1 MGLFESALEGIV
13 AIAQARMQQE
23 PGHEDDYIG
32 EDGLLYCG
40 MCKAPRQMVLE
51 VPMVGTRI
59 VPIMC
64 PCEIAKREAEA
75 AREAMEAEQRRIDG
89 MRKIGITSPDYR
101 EMVLAADDGSDP
113 KMRAIVDRYIEK
125 RDLMRRENIGL
136 LLHGSAGGG
145 KTFWASALAN
155 AMINHGNSAMITT
168 VPRLVTAM
176 SQDFEAEKSRILEQ
190 VERVQ
195 FLVLDDVGIERQ
207 TGYMAEKMFEI
218 IDARYRSRRPLIVT
232 TNLTLEEIS
241 NPQQMEYKRVFD
253 RIVEMCQPIH
263 VSGEGRRKAIA
274 REKSNKAREILG
286 I

>member
-75 AREAMEAEQRRIDG
+75 SREAMEAEQRRIDG

-155 AMINHGNSAMITT
+155 AMIDHGSSAMITT

>member
-155 AMINHGNSAMITT
+155 AMIDHGSSAMITT

-241 NPQQMEYKRVFD
+241 SPQQMEYKRVFD

>member
-155 AMINHGNSAMITT
+155 AMIDHGNSAMITT

-176 SQDFEAEKSRILEQ
+176 SQDFEAENPASWSRWSACNSWCW
-190 VERVQ
+190 
-195 FLVLDDVGIERQ
+195 
-207 TGYMAEKMFEI
+207 TMWA
-218 IDARYRSRRPLIVT
+218 
-232 TNLTLEEIS
+232 
-241 NPQQMEYKRVFD
+241 
-253 RIVEMCQPIH
+253 
-263 VSGEGRRKAIA
+263 
-274 REKSNKAREILG
+274 
-286 I
+286 

>member
-155 AMINHGNSAMITT
+155 AMIDHGNSAMITT

-241 NPQQMEYKRVFD
+241 SPQQMEYKRVFD

>member
-155 AMINHGNSAMITT
+155 AMIDHGSSAMITT

>member
-23 PGHEDDYIG
+23 PGHEDNYIG

-125 RDLMRRENIGL
+125 RELMRRENIGL
-136 LLHGSAGGG
+136 LLHGSPGGG

-155 AMINHGNSAMITT
+155 AMIDHGNSAMITT

-176 SQDFEAEKSRILEQ
+176 KKDFEAEKPRILEQ

-195 FLVLDDVGIERQ
+195 FLVLDDVGVERN
-207 TGYMAEKMFEI
+207 TGTTNEMVYEI

-232 TNLTLEEIS
+232 TNLTLEEIK
-241 NPQQMEYKRVFD
+241 NPQKMEDKRVFD
-253 RIVEMCQPIH
+253 RIMEMCQPIY
-263 VSGEGRRKAIA
+263 VYGEGRRKAIA
-274 REKSNKAREILG
+274 RDKSNKAREILG

>member
-155 AMINHGNSAMITT
+155 AMIDHGNSAMITT

-241 NPQQMEYKRVFD
+241 SPQQMEYKRVFD
-253 RIVEMCQPIH
+253 RIHEMCQPIH

>member
-125 RDLMRRENIGL
+125 RELMRRENIGL

-155 AMINHGNSAMITT
+155 AMIDHGNSAMITT

>member
-51 VPMVGTRI
+51 VPMIGTRI

-75 AREAMEAEQRRIDG
+75 AREAMEAEQRRIDA
-89 MRKIGITSPDYR
+89 MRKIGITSPDYQ
-101 EMVLAADDGSDP
+101 EMTLAADDGSDP

-155 AMINHGNSAMITT
+155 AMIDHGSSAMITT

-176 SQDFEAEKSRILEQ
+176 SQDFEAEKSHILEQ
-190 VERVQ
+190 IERVQ

-241 NPQQMEYKRVFD
+241 SPQQMEYKRVFD

-263 VSGEGRRKAIA
+263 ISGEGRRKAIA
-274 REKSNKAREILG
+274 RDKSNKAREILG

>member
-1 MGLFESALEGIV
+1 M
-13 AIAQARMQQE
+13 
-23 PGHEDDYIG
+23 
-32 EDGLLYCG
+32 
-40 MCKAPRQMVLE
+40 
-51 VPMVGTRI
+51 
-59 VPIMC
+59 
-64 PCEIAKREAEA
+64 
-75 AREAMEAEQRRIDG
+75 
-89 MRKIGITSPDYR
+89 
-101 EMVLAADDGSDP
+101 
-113 KMRAIVDRYIEK
+113 
-125 RDLMRRENIGL
+125 
-136 LLHGSAGGG
+136 
-145 KTFWASALAN
+145 
-155 AMINHGNSAMITT
+155 
-168 VPRLVTAM
+168 
-176 SQDFEAEKSRILEQ
+176 
-190 VERVQ
+190 Q

>member
-155 AMINHGNSAMITT
+155 AMIDHGNSAMITT

-218 IDARYRSRRPLIVT
+218 IDSRYRSRRPLIVT

>member
-75 AREAMEAEQRRIDG
+75 AREAMEAEQRRIEG

-155 AMINHGNSAMITT
+155 AMIDHGNSAMITT

>member
-155 AMINHGNSAMITT
+155 AMIDHGNSAMITT

-263 VSGEGRRKAIA
+263 VSGEGRRKAIS

>member
-155 AMINHGNSAMITT
+155 AMIDYGNSAMITT

>member
-155 AMINHGNSAMITT
+155 AMIDHGNSAMITT

-241 NPQQMEYKRVFD
+241 NPQQMEYKRIFD

>member
-89 MRKIGITSPDYR
+89 MCKIGITSPDYR

-155 AMINHGNSAMITT
+155 AMIDHGNSAMITT
-168 VPRLVTAM
+168 LPRLVTAM

>member
-13 AIAQARMQQE
+13 RAAQERMQNE
-23 PGHEDDYIG
+23 EGHENDFIG

-40 MCKAPRQMVLE
+40 TCRAARQMVLE
-51 VPMVGTRI
+51 VPMIGTRV

-64 PCEIAKREAEA
+64 LCEIAKRETEA
-75 AREAMEAEQRRIDG
+75 AYQAMQEEQRRIDG
-89 MRKIGITSPDYR
+89 MRKIGITSPDYK
-101 EMVLAADDGSDP
+101 EMTLAADDGSNP
-113 KMRAIVDRYIEK
+113 KMRAIIDRYISKHE
-125 RDLMRRENIGL
+125 LMYRENIGL

-155 AMINHGNSAMITT
+155 AMIDRGNSAMITT
-168 VPRLVTAM
+168 ISRLMAAIG
-176 SQDFEAEKSRILEQ
+176 QDFEAGKARILEQ
-190 VERVQ
+190 VERVR
-195 FLVLDDVGIERQ
+195 FLVLDDVGTERQ
-207 TGYMAEKMFEI
+207 TSYAAEKMFEI

-253 RIVEMCQPIH
+253 RIIEMCQPIH
-263 VSGEGRRKAIA
+263 VSSEGRRKAIA
-274 REKSNKAREILG
+274 RKKSERAREILG

>member
-125 RDLMRRENIGL
+125 RELMRRENIGL

-155 AMINHGNSAMITT
+155 AMIDHGNSAMITT

-241 NPQQMEYKRVFD
+241 SPEQMEYKRVFD

-263 VSGEGRRKAIA
+263 ISGEGRRKAIA
-274 REKSNKAREILG
+274 RDKSNKAREILG

>member
-145 KTFWASALAN
+145 KTFWVSALAN
-155 AMINHGNSAMITT
+155 AMIDHGNSAMITT

>member
-64 PCEIAKREAEA
+64 PCEIAKREVEA

-155 AMINHGNSAMITT
+155 AMIDHGNSAMITT

>member
-155 AMINHGNSAMITT
+155 AMIDHGNSAMITT

-263 VSGEGRRKAIA
+263 VSGEGLRKAIA

>member
-23 PGHEDDYIG
+23 PGHEDDYNG

-155 AMINHGNSAMITT
+155 AMIDHGNSAMITT

>member
-13 AIAQARMQQE
+13 ASARERMQQE
-23 PGHEDDYIG
+23 PGHEHDFIG

-40 MCKAPRQMVLE
+40 TCKAARQMVLE
-51 VPMVGTRI
+51 VPMIGTRV

-64 PCEIAKREAEA
+64 PCDIARRESEA
-75 AREAMEAEQRRIDG
+75 AYEAIQEEQRRIDG

-101 EMVLAADDGSDP
+101 EMTLAADDGSNP
-113 KMRAIVDRYIEK
+113 EMRAIVDRYIEK

-136 LLHGSAGGG
+136 LLHGGVGGG
-145 KTFWASALAN
+145 KTFWAAALAN
-155 AMINHGNSAMITT
+155 AMIDHGSSAMITT

-176 SQDFEAEKSRILEQ
+176 SQGFEEGKARILEQ

-207 TGYMAEKMFEI
+207 TEYMAEKMFEI
-218 IDARYRSRRPLIVT
+218 IDSRYRSRRPLIVT

-241 NPQQMEYKRVFD
+241 NPRQMEYKRVFD

-274 REKSNKAREILG
+274 RQKSEKAREILG

>member
-155 AMINHGNSAMITT
+155 AMIDHGNSAMITT

-218 IDARYRSRRPLIVT
+218 IDSRYRSRRPLIVT

-241 NPQQMEYKRVFD
+241 SPQQMEYKRVFD

>member
-13 AIAQARMQQE
+13 ATAQERMRQE
-23 PGHEDDYIG
+23 PGHEEDYIG

-40 MCKAPRQMVLE
+40 MCHAPRQMVLE

-64 PCEIAKREAEA
+64 PCEIAKQEAENV
-75 AREAMEAEQRRIDG
+75 RKAMEAEQMRIDG

-101 EMVLAADDGSDP
+101 EMTLAADDGGDP
-113 KMRAIVDRYIEK
+113 RMRAIIDRYIEK
-125 RDLMRRENIGL
+125 RDMMRRENIGL
-136 LLHGSAGGG
+136 LLHGGAGGG

-155 AMINHGNSAMITT
+155 AMIDHGSSAMITT

-176 SQDFEAEKSRILEQ
+176 SQDYETEKARILER

-195 FLVLDDVGIERQ
+195 FLVLDDVGIERK
-207 TGYMAEKMFEI
+207 TDYMAEKVFEI
-218 IDARYRSRRPLIVT
+218 IDTRYRSRRPLIVT
-232 TNLTLEEIS
+232 TNLTLEEIA

-263 VSGEGRRKAIA
+263 VSSEGRRKAVA
-274 REKSNKAREILG
+274 KEKSIKAREILG
-286 I
+286 L

>member
-155 AMINHGNSAMITT
+155 AMIDHGNSAMITT

-274 REKSNKAREILG
+274 KEKSNKAREILG

>member
-155 AMINHGNSAMITT
+155 AMIDHGNSAMITT

>member
-155 AMINHGNSAMITT
+155 AMIDHGNSAMITT

-241 NPQQMEYKRVFD
+241 SPEQMEYKRVFD

-263 VSGEGRRKAIA
+263 ISGEGRRKAIA
-274 REKSNKAREILG
+274 RDKSNKAREILG